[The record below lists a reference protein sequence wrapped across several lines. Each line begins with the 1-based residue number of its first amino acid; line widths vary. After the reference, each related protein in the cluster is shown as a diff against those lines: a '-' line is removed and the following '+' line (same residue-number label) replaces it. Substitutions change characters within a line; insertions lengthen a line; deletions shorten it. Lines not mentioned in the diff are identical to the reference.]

1 MGRILGQWDQCP
13 RTRRM
18 HGGGIENSKNPLHA
32 SIHSFVARSRVCS
45 DYKDALALK
54 RDCDI
59 I

>member
-1 MGRILGQWDQCP
+1 
-13 RTRRM
+13 M